1 MNYIYNMLFSGIYG
15 IVLEQ
20 QHEIT
25 LNYTALRLP
34 YSQLLTASGDTRYLK
49 PWFGGRP
56 SMENSWR
63 TGMLAVVVLQNKF
76 LLIDQFALTFTV
88 VSQLRFDITLPI
100 LQYFLTLLYQLFQYA
115 YFLTL
120 TKSSSAAIPNTR
132 SRWIRNLETNCGVMG
147 QWFGHVITYL
157 EASVRFW
164 AINMNKG

>member
-15 IVLEQ
+15 IVLGQ

-49 PWFGGRP
+49 PWSGGRP

-88 VSQLRFDITLPI
+88 VSQLRFDLTLPI

-115 YFLTL
+115 YFFDSHEVIFCCHPQYTQSMNPKLGDKLWRYGTVIW
-120 TKSSSAAIPNTR
+120 TCNHVSWGISSI
-132 SRWIRNLETNCGVMG
+132 LGDKHE
-147 QWFGHVITYL
+147 
-157 EASVRFW
+157 
-164 AINMNKG
+164 

>member
-1 MNYIYNMLFSGIYG
+1 MNHIYNMLFSGIYG

-76 LLIDQFALTFTV
+76 LLISHRPICLNFYCRKSASFWSYSTNTSIFSNFTLSAFSIRIFFWLSRSHLLLPSPIHAVDESETWRQIVALWD
-88 VSQLRFDITLPI
+88 SDLD
-100 LQYFLTLLYQLFQYA
+100 
-115 YFLTL
+115 
-120 TKSSSAAIPNTR
+120 
-132 SRWIRNLETNCGVMG
+132 M
-147 QWFGHVITYL
+147 
-157 EASVRFW
+157 
-164 AINMNKG
+164 

>member
-88 VSQLRFDITLPI
+88 VSQLRFDLTLPI
-100 LQYFLTLLYQLFQYA
+100 LQYFLTLSAFSILNTSI
-115 YFLTL
+115 TL
-120 TKSSSAAIPNTR
+120 SAFSIRIFFWLSR
-132 SRWIRNLETNCGVMG
+132 SHLLLPSPIHAVDESETWRQIVALWDSDLDM
-147 QWFGHVITYL
+147 
-157 EASVRFW
+157 
-164 AINMNKG
+164 